1 MLSPTEEGQ
10 ARGVDLND
18 ITSLRMGIL
27 KLWAGELLVI
37 FMSSYIILD
46 QSLWCFLGR
55 KEPSVYLL
63 LFFFSFVG
71 ELTQTPTWPIVIM
84 G

>member
-18 ITSLRMGIL
+18 VASLRMGIL
-27 KLWAGELLVI
+27 KLWAGELLII

-46 QSLWCFLGR
+46 ESL
-55 KEPSVYLL
+55 
-63 LFFFSFVG
+63 
-71 ELTQTPTWPIVIM
+71 
-84 G
+84 